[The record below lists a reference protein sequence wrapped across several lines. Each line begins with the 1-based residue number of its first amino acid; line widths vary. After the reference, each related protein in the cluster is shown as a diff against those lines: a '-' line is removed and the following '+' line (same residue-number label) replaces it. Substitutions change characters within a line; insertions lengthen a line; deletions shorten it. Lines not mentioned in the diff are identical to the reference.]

1 MHLRT
6 NRLFRL
12 LFAVIVGIS
21 LASFLARWAFIV
33 WPILCVLLFLRF
45 AQDLPFLGGLWMSLF
60 GERTLRD
67 WLSLMIVPVVLTTIG
82 FQFSSMKSDEERD
95 NSIKTMRAQL
105 FQKYLEMIQEYVTD
119 GSLSASRGRRI
130 DAKADASSSQLAE
143 EQPDDD
149 CRIPSQSP
157 TALFVQ
163 NITESTLSQLQ
174 LLKTSQ
180 QNDVIQENG
189 MIFRFLHG
197 LGLLNRGSNT
207 ISLRGF
213 NFERSDFY
221 QRDLRNTC
229 LTEIMFA
236 DSAVSLGSASDFR
249 YADLDHA
256 NLRGSNL
263 ARANLGNANLR
274 RAVLTGWASL
284 YRADLRGA
292 DLRNIKYDQT
302 TNFDGAIYNTQ
313 AIKFYHTRKGLL
325 GSLLCGSHMRIFA
338 GLMTCRDPKNYTDI
352 PPTRFPDSMYSGLP
366 DRRGEGGVV
375 SNRKLEELT
384 KIGLVEVNSLP

>member
-1 MHLRT
+1 
-6 NRLFRL
+6 
-12 LFAVIVGIS
+12 
-21 LASFLARWAFIV
+21 
-33 WPILCVLLFLRF
+33 
-45 AQDLPFLGGLWMSLF
+45 
-60 GERTLRD
+60 
-67 WLSLMIVPVVLTTIG
+67 MIMPLVLTTIG
-82 FQFSSMKSDEERD
+82 LQFSSMKSDEERD
-95 NSIKTMRAQL
+95 NSIKTMRAEL

-130 DAKADASSSQLAE
+130 DAKADVSSGQLAE
-143 EQPDDD
+143 KQPDDD

-157 TALFVQ
+157 KALFVQ

-180 QNDVIQENG
+180 QNEVIQENG

-213 NFERSDFY
+213 NFQSSDFY

-236 DSAVSLGSASDFR
+236 DSATSPGSASDFR
-249 YADLDHA
+249 YASLYQA

-263 ARANLGNANLR
+263 ARANLRNADLR
-274 RAVLTGWASL
+274 GAVLTGWASL

-292 DLRNIKYDQT
+292 DLRDIKYDQN

-313 AIKFYHTRKGLL
+313 PITDEHTKKGLL
-325 GSLLCGSHMRIFA
+325 GSLLCGSHRRIFA
-338 GLMTCRDPKNYTDI
+338 GLMTCRDPRNYRDI
-352 PPTRFPDSMYSGLP
+352 PPTRFPDGMYSGLQ
-366 DRRGEGGVV
+366 DRRGEGGVL
-375 SNRKLEELT
+375 SKRKLDELKY
-384 KIGLVEVNSLP
+384 KIDLVEVNSLP